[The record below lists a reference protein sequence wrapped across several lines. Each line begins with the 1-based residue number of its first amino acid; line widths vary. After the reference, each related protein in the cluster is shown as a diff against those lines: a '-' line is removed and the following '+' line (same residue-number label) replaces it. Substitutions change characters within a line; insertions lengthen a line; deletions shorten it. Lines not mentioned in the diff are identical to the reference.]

1 MSVIGSSLQR
11 FQEAFSIVVDK
22 GMLNVPLRPPLRN
35 IYEVQNSFPF
45 AILWHPLEN
54 ASFINSYFVKNGHL
68 AIDDFRPRDF

>member
-1 MSVIGSSLQR
+1 MIYINLFRKVKCNYLCAYMSVIGSSLQR

-45 AILWHPLEN
+45 AILWHPLEI
-54 ASFINSYFVKNGHL
+54 ASFVNS
-68 AIDDFRPRDF
+68 